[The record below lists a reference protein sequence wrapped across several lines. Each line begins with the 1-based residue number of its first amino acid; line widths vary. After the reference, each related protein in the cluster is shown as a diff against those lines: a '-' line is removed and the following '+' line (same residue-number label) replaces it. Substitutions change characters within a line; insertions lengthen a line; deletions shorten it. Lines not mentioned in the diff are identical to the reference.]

1 MGNTMRN
8 VKEATPVLLNYE
20 SSIKY
25 YILSYLLFI
34 DKTIKKTI
42 IELSM
47 FSLQLSVIMLLENYY

>member
-1 MGNTMRN
+1 MRK

-42 IELSM
+42 IEFSM
-47 FSLQLSVIMLLENYY
+47 FSQQLSVIMLLENYY